1 MNYKKIG
8 LKCGIEIHRQL
19 NTENKLFCKCKARLS
34 KEEPVGEIKRN
45 LRAVA
50 GELGEI
56 DVAALH
62 ELQQKKTF
70 IYKIYKNETCLV
82 ETDSEPPHPL
92 NKEAL
97 NIVLQIALML
107 NCEIP
112 EEIQVM
118 RKTVIDGSNTSGFQ
132 RTAIIGMNGY
142 LDTSLGKVGITNVAL
157 EEEAAQIISKNKNE
171 VVYGLD
177 RLGIPL
183 VEIGT
188 SPDIKSPEHAK
199 EVAQKLGMILKSTG
213 KVKSGIGAI
222 RQDLNVSIKRG
233 ARSEIKG
240 VQELNLIPKIIEKE
254 IKRQIKGTK
263 EKTVRRAN
271 KDGTTTFLRPLPGAS
286 RMYPETDI
294 TPVLIE
300 KNILNKIKLPELL
313 EDKKKKYEKILNKE
327 LASQII
333 NSPYVDL
340 FDKYSKTRNSKI
352 IANILVNTIPDIKR
366 RENLDISKITEK
378 HLEELFD
385 LIGKGKITK
394 DSVYEILKE
403 IAKNTGKSVKDFKIE
418 TISEN
423 EAMEIIRKIIKKEK
437 TDKINVIIGEAMK
450 KLKGK
455 IDGKKIAEIVKEEI
469 KK

>member
-1 MNYKKIG
+1 MDYKKLG
-8 LKCGIEIHRQL
+8 LMCGIEIHRQL
-19 NTENKLFCKCKARLS
+19 DTKNKLFCKCKARLS
-34 KEEPVGEIKRN
+34 KEDAIGEIKRK

-56 DVAALH
+56 DIAALH

-70 IYKIYKNETCLV
+70 IYKVYKDETCLV

-97 NIVLQIALML
+97 NTVLQIALML

-132 RTAIIGMNGY
+132 RTAIIGITGC
-142 LDTSLGKVGITNVAL
+142 LDTSLGKVGITNVCL
-157 EEEAAQIISKNKNE
+157 EEESAQIISQNKNE

-188 SPDIKSPEHAK
+188 APDIKSPEHAK

-213 KVKSGIGAI
+213 KVKSGIGTI
-222 RQDLNVSIKRG
+222 RQDLNVSIKKG
-233 ARSEIKG
+233 ARTEIKG
-240 VQELNLIPKIIEKE
+240 VQELNLIPKIIENE
-254 IKRQIKGTK
+254 IKRQIKGMK
-263 EKTVRRAN
+263 EKTVRKAM
-271 KDGTTTFLRPLPGAS
+271 KDGTSTFLRPLPGAA
-286 RMYPETDI
+286 RLYPETDI
-294 TPVLIE
+294 KPVLVN

-313 EDKKKKYEKILNKE
+313 ENKKKKYERILNKE
-327 LASQII
+327 LASQLI
-333 NSPYVDL
+333 NSHYINL
-340 FDKYSKTRNSKI
+340 FDKYSKTKNPKI
-352 IANILVNTIPDIKR
+352 IANILVNTIPDIRR
-366 RENLDISKITEK
+366 RENLDVSKITEK
-378 HLEELFD
+378 HLEELFN
-385 LIGKGKITK
+385 LMERGKITK
-394 DSVYEILKE
+394 DSVYGILKE
-403 IAKNTGKSVKDFKIE
+403 VAEKPKRSVKDLKIK
-418 TISEN
+418 TISEK
-423 EAMEIIRKIIKKEK
+423 EARKIIRKIIKKEK

-450 KLKGK
+450 ELKGK
-455 IDGKKIAEIVKEEI
+455 IDGRKIAEIVKKEI